1 MGIMTQLQFQQEV
14 TRIADRVADRF
25 GGYEAT
31 GWPFSETYEDLLGA
45 ACEEE
50 VFKSSLPQDHASV
63 EAWSYFKRQYRLS
76 NDARAIVLEV
86 FCRVE

>member
-1 MGIMTQLQFQQEV
+1 MVMTHVEFQKEL

-31 GWPFSETYEDLLGA
+31 AWPFSEKHEDLLGQ
-45 ACEEE
+45 ACVEE
-50 VFKSSLPQDHASV
+50 VFKSSLPQDHEAV
-63 EAWSYFKRQYRLS
+63 EAWSYFKRQYRLT
-76 NDARAIVLEV
+76 NNARAIVLEV